1 MAISEELVLSIDSA
15 LAEIGKIDAALQAA
29 AARFTVDLAQSLN
42 AVPLNVTVQVNV
54 DQATLTSA
62 VTDALSKAA
71 GDAPVVVQA
80 DTAALTA
87 EIQQAVSAIPTT
99 TTVSV
104 DADTTTAQQTIGA
117 LDGQTITE
125 TVEVDTTA
133 AAAAIDELAQ
143 KVADLASAGGQT
155 TEIIPPSTVPDLD
168 AAGTS
173 AKGAKES
180 FDALGSSV
188 DALSIGAA
196 GLDGNVKPLF
206 ATLGEAG
213 VAAGALAAATKIL
226 TGDAVDAA
234 SAEQRLELAAKNLGV
249 TLDQVTNLSVGGLDQ
264 SLKDISLTVGT
275 SLSQL
280 KGAEATF
287 LTLGQNAGFTS
298 AQTTDFAASLSIL
311 AERSVALNPNLG
323 SVADVM
329 TRLNQAFSTGRQLP
343 ADYQIAMIP
352 LVDIN
357 ARATEIFG
365 KQADELNRTER
376 AYAAAQLQIEKLGP
390 ALQSNVEEGAQNVI
404 FTFRNLQEQLTQAF
418 QAIGQ
423 PLIGP
428 VSDLLKTLEPVAETL
443 AQDFA
448 DLLPG
453 LIQFTTVLAG
463 DLLPILQALDPI
475 VRTISETFSILSG
488 VLNELPP
495 VIQIVAA
502 SLLALLVENPVVAI
516 AAGIIGLGQALGLLG
531 NDAQDATTKLAEN
544 NKVIAEGRQALATS
558 ASAFDDY
565 ITKIGQSKQAQDAL
579 GESFSQFL
587 VEASGLKAQNE
598 QLAAA
603 FGVTFAEANQLRLG
617 GAELRVE
624 VASLRAE
631 FGLTGEQ
638 ALKLALNG
646 ETVTSAFGKISE
658 AIQGT
663 LGPLS
668 QFIGTPL
675 GPTIDKT
682 FDSALKLSSALEAS
696 GGNIEGISKEANAA
710 RDAFQ
715 GWVTSIDNVFTQL
728 GKTGSSTEIVQTF
741 NAQKGVL
748 DELVKQYP
756 ELQGVAAS
764 ALQRITSDAEEALR
778 ATGELPDP
786 VRAAADEFDNLD
798 SKLTQF
804 SDDVKELVNGID
816 LDASIRKIT
825 DAAVKLGAAL
835 IESGGSFTTLSAAGR
850 KAADEL
856 DTVEK
861 DIAKSFET
869 IGSTQGQEAALKFL
883 DDEQAK
889 LSSLTDK
896 FPELASKVDS
906 FFGQLRGAA
915 GALPSAEEFQRAA
928 LLGSQSFL
936 ETLSSVFG
944 GGQAAAAAEALL
956 TGGQFGALGT
966 QAGQQFG
973 AAFTGAAA
981 EAAIA
986 GAQAA
991 LRAAQSLGNAPD
1003 AANSVQAQ
1011 RDRANE
1017 AAAANAGLASGLD
1030 LLGAAQE
1037 QAAKSAGKHSSA
1049 LSQEQKDANDLNLTT
1064 EQLGLRLLGM
1074 LPDADALTIAFLNLG
1089 DAGLKLEADLKAGAI
1104 PLDQITTIARETGLS
1119 VNDLLKVIVEGDKE
1133 RAKAAED
1140 AAKAVAKAHQDE
1152 QRAIESLAKAYTD
1165 NLPKI
1170 SDAFKDL
1177 DKERQAAAKAAID
1190 GLGKDATDVEKQV
1203 AAATASAKVGLG
1215 DFLAD
1220 VEANT
1225 QKELD
1230 FFQTIQDLIS
1240 KGAVGL
1246 ADAFLKQ
1253 GISAADLAKQADELN
1268 AAGLAQ
1274 AEAVID
1280 KANQA
1285 QTAVDAQAKAFAQNA
1300 IQNATEGA
1308 AVGIEAAA
1316 TNLHGKAN
1324 VIGGEIASGAA
1335 EGVTKNKSLLSGA
1348 IEDMGQEAIDTLKR
1362 VLGIQSPSTV
1372 FAELGRFSIEGY
1384 NAGLGDPQ
1392 KLAELQ
1398 ATANKVKDTAVIPPA
1413 IGSIGSF
1420 GSADPQLSKL
1430 IDALQSLVKGGGGSI
1445 SQPTT
1450 NIVNQTITTGGSVDA
1465 SQLMDLALW
1474 KLPK

>member
-54 DQATLTSA
+54 DQATLTTA
-62 VTDALSKAA
+62 VTDALTKAA

-80 DTAALTA
+80 DTGALTT
-87 EIQQAVSAIPTT
+87 EIQQAVAAIPTT

-125 TVEVDTTA
+125 TLDVDTTA
-133 AAAAIDELAQ
+133 AVAAVEDLSQ
-143 KVADLASAGGQT
+143 KIADLTAGGAGGN
-155 TEIIPPSTVPDLD
+155 EILPPDTVPTLTD
-168 AAGTS
+168 AGTS
-173 AKGAKES
+173 AKGAKDS

-188 DALSIGAA
+188 DALSVGAA
-196 GLDGNVKPLF
+196 ALDGNVKPLF
-206 ATLGEAG
+206 GTLGEVG
-213 VAAGALAAATKIL
+213 AAATALTVATKLL
-226 TGDAVDAA
+226 TGDAVEAA
-234 SAEQRLELAAKNLGV
+234 SAQQRLELAAKNLGV
-249 TLDQVTNLSVGGLDQ
+249 TLDQVTNVSVGGLDQ

-275 SLSQL
+275 SLAEL

-287 LTLGQNAGFTS
+287 LTLGQNAGFTKT
-298 AQTTDFAASLSIL
+298 QTTDFAASLSIL
-311 AERSVALNPNLG
+311 AERSVALNPSLG
-323 SVADVM
+323 SVSDVM
-329 TRLNQAFSTGRQLP
+329 ARLNQAFSTGRQLP
-343 ADYQIAMIP
+343 AAYQLAMIP

-357 ARATEIFG
+357 QRATEIFG

-390 ALQSNVEEGAQNVI
+390 ALKSNVEEGAQNVI

-423 PLIGP
+423 PLIQP
-428 VSDLLKTLEPVAETL
+428 VGDLLKTLEPVAETL
-443 AQDFA
+443 AKDFA

-453 LIQFTTVLAG
+453 VIQFTTVLAS
-463 DLLPILQALDPI
+463 DLLPIIQAIDP
-475 VRTISETFSILSG
+475 VARTLSETFSILAN
-488 VLNELPP
+488 VLDTLPP

-502 SLLALLVENPVVAI
+502 ALLALLVDNPVVAI
-516 AAGIIGLGQALGLLG
+516 AAGIVGLGQALGLLG
-531 NDAQDATTKLAEN
+531 NSSADATTKLAEN
-544 NKVIAEGRQALATS
+544 NKVIAEGRSALATS
-558 ASAFDDY
+558 AAAFDDY
-565 ITKIGQSKQAQDAL
+565 IAKITASKDAQAAL
-579 GESFSQFL
+579 GESFTQFL
-587 VEASGLKAQNE
+587 TEAGALKAQNE

-624 VASLRAE
+624 VAQLRAE
-631 FGLTGEQ
+631 FNLTGEQ

-646 ETVTSAFGKISE
+646 ETVTSAFGKISD

-663 LGPLS
+663 LGPLA
-668 QFIGTPL
+668 QFVGTPL
-675 GPTIDKT
+675 GPSIDKT
-682 FDSALKLSSALEAS
+682 FDSALKLSAALEAS
-696 GGNIEGISKEANAA
+696 GGNIQGISKEANAA
-710 RDAFQ
+710 RGAFQ
-715 GWVTSIDNVFTQL
+715 GWVSSIDNAFTQL
-728 GKTGSSTEIVQTF
+728 GKTGSSTQIVQTF
-741 NAQKGVL
+741 DAQKAVL
-748 DELVKQYP
+748 AELVKQYP
-756 ELQGVAAS
+756 ELQDVAAS
-764 ALQRITSDAEEALR
+764 ALQRITNDAESALK

-786 VRAAADEFDNLD
+786 VRAASDEFDNLT
-798 SKLTQF
+798 SKVSGF
-804 SDDVKELVNGID
+804 SDAVKELTDGID

-861 DIAKSFET
+861 DIAKSFQT

-906 FFGQLRGAA
+906 FFGRLRGAA
-915 GALPSAEEFQRAA
+915 GALPSAAEFQQAA

-944 GGQAAAAAEALL
+944 GGQAAAAAGALL
-956 TGGQFGALGT
+956 TGGQFSALGT
-966 QAGQQFG
+966 QAGNQFG

-991 LRAAQSLGNAPD
+991 LRAAQALGTAPD
-1003 AANSVQAQ
+1003 AANSISAQ

-1017 AAAANAGLASGLD
+1017 AAQANAGLASGLD

-1037 QAAKSAGKHSSA
+1037 AAAKAASHHSTA
-1049 LSQEQKDANDLNLTT
+1049 LSQEQKDANDLNLST
-1064 EQLGLRLLGM
+1064 EQVGLRLLGM
-1074 LPDADALTIAFLNLG
+1074 LPAADALQVAFLALG
-1089 DAGLKLEADLKAGAI
+1089 DAGLKLEADLKAGI
-1104 PLDQITTIARETGLS
+1104 VPLDQITTIARETGLS
-1119 VNDLLKVIVEGDKE
+1119 VNDLLKTIVEGDKE

-1152 QRAIESLAKAYTD
+1152 ERAIDSLAKAYTS

-1170 SDAFKDL
+1170 SDAFKEL
-1177 DKERQAAAKAAID
+1177 DQERQAAAKAAID
-1190 GLGKDATDVEKQV
+1190 GLSKDATDVEKQV
-1203 AAATASAKVGLG
+1203 AAATASAKIGLG
-1215 DFLAD
+1215 DFLAN
-1220 VEANT
+1220 VEADT

-1253 GISAADLAKQADELN
+1253 GISAADLAKQADQLN

-1285 QTAVDAQAKAFAQNA
+1285 QTAVDAQAKAIAQTA
-1300 IQNATEGA
+1300 IKNATEGA

-1316 TNLHGKAN
+1316 TDLHGKAN
-1324 VIGGEIASGAA
+1324 VIGTEIVSGAA
-1335 EGVTKNKSLLSGA
+1335 EGVTKNKSLFSSA

-1362 VLGIQSPSTV
+1362 VLGIASPSRV
-1372 FAELGRFSIEGY
+1372 FAEIGRFSIDGY
-1384 NAGLGDPQ
+1384 ISGLGDPQ

-1398 ATANKVKDTAVIPPA
+1398 ATAGKVKDSAVVTPQIGA
-1413 IGSIGSF
+1413 IGSFS
-1420 GSADPQLSKL
+1420 DPSIAKL
-1430 IDALQSLVKGGGGSI
+1430 VDAIQALLHGGGGGSPV
-1445 SQPTT
+1445 SPATT
-1450 NIVNQTITTGGSVDA
+1450 TVVNQNITMGGSVDA